1 MGGNSSKKGDE
12 TVPSSNINNP
22 KNQTNKVSD
31 TSKLSGTSAEAGDNR
46 VSMTTHSDTNVKVT
60 FFFSFSDSRFKPDRS
75 GRACNEAIII

>member
-46 VSMTTHSDTNVKVT
+46 VSMTTHSDTHVKVT
-60 FFFSFSDSRFKPDRS
+60 FFFVFRFSF
-75 GRACNEAIII
+75 